1 MGYGPWGHK
10 ELDMTEGTWHACT
23 QAPGVYA
30 FQDEAGGPL
39 GCAPSWGQG
48 WAGLA
53 PGWQEGHP
61 NTPRVDPRQWSSGGW
76 GVGLLISVPQG

>member
-39 GCAPSWGQG
+39 GCAPSWGRGGRDWHPAGRRATPTPQEWTQG
-48 WAGLA
+48 
-53 PGWQEGHP
+53 
-61 NTPRVDPRQWSSGGW
+61 SGAL
-76 GVGLLISVPQG
+76 VGGGSAC